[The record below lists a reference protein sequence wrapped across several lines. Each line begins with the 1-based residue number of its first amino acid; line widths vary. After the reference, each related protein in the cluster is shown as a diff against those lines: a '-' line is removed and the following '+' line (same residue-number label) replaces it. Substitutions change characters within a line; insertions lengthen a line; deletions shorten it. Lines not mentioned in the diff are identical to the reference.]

1 MPCAACT
8 VHNMVMSHLTPF
20 REDKAIA
27 SFDTR
32 LIYGFHG
39 YILHGNIYAMWAKL
53 ARKTRKQ
60 MFLRNIEVR
69 AKQNTEERVN
79 RLLAYCKRT

>member
-1 MPCAACT
+1 
-8 VHNMVMSHLTPF
+8 MVMSHLTPF

-69 AKQNTEERVN
+69 AKQNPSIHFFGEN
-79 RLLAYCKRT
+79 CWAYPSWIV